1 MKTDLT
7 PSGNPYNLKT
17 AAPTKN
23 GKALLPAGEKV
34 PGGFRPDGKDYRVD
48 LSEAAKTPASA
59 PSSNISTLTSPPLPS
74 TPSTPS
80 IELPKFESSPKEIAK
95 AEIKSEAKDEAVKK
109 AKEAVKAEEKI
120 TKKGSIKK
128 PAIVFVTGWQM
139 MFSPSKSE
147 GSYAGLERMAETV
160 EGARL
165 YGWDQKDEILKHI
178 ENTHPDQPVVLVGHS
193 LGGDTAVEVA
203 NQLDSL
209 ESKFRKVD
217 LLVTLD
223 ALGFNNDII
232 PQNVKEHLN
241 VFGESSWFLNDGP
254 HVARRHEMTEVK
266 NILSPLDHTELDDAK
281 DIQYEIVSAIEKSVG
296 KKLINDGQTG
306 PKANISKS

>member
-1 MKTDLT
+1 MQTT
-7 PSGNPYNLKT
+7 SPP
-17 AAPTKN
+17 KN
-23 GKALLPAGEKV
+23 GKSLLPAGEKV

-48 LSEAAKTPASA
+48 LSEAAKAPAPTTTPSSTPA
-59 PSSNISTLTSPPLPS
+59 LTSPPLPS
-74 TPSTPS
+74 TPSAPS
-80 IELPKFESSPKEIAK
+80 IELPKFESAAKEVAK
-95 AEIKSEAKDEAVKK
+95 EEVKSEAKEEAVKK
-109 AKEAVKAEEKI
+109 AKEVAKAEEKVS
-120 TKKGSIKK
+120 KKGSIKK
-128 PAIVFVTGWQM
+128 PAIVFVTGWQW

-147 GSYAGLERMAETV
+147 GSYAGLERMADSV

-165 YGWDQKDEILKHI
+165 YGWDQKNEILEHI
-178 ENTHPDQPVVLVGHS
+178 ENTHPDQPVILVGHS

-203 NQLDSL
+203 NQLDNL

-223 ALGFNNDII
+223 ALGFSNDII

-281 DIQYEIVSAIEKSVG
+281 DVQYEIVSAIEKSLG
-296 KKLINDGQTG
+296 KKLIDDGKIG
-306 PKANISKS
+306 PKTNSSKS